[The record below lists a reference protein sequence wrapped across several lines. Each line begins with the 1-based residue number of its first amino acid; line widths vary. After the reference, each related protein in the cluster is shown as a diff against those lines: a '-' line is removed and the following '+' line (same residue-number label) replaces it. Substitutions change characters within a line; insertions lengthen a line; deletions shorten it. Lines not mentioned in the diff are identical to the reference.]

1 MVKLCFVH
9 YRKTYRFS
17 KENVKRITEML
28 IEDLLVG
35 GHGGS
40 KSYLLTPQ
48 AQVELTLAHFGGETL
63 HRTLGQSHNVSRHTS
78 RITINR

>member
-28 IEDLLVG
+28 IEELVVYG
-35 GHGGS
+35 RCH
-40 KSYLLTPQ
+40 LTPLG
-48 AQVELTLAHFGGETL
+48 QVELTLAHFGGVKLLT
-63 HRTLGQSHNVSRHTS
+63 TLGHLHNVSRQTS
-78 RITINR
+78 RTTINR

>member
-1 MVKLCFVH
+1 MVKLCFVY

-17 KENVKRITEML
+17 EENVKRITEML
-28 IEDLLVG
+28 LEDLN
-35 GHGGS
+35 
-40 KSYLLTPQ
+40 SYLLTPQ
-48 AQVELTLAHFGGETL
+48 AQVELTLAHLGGKTL

>member
-28 IEDLLVG
+28 IEELAVY
-35 GHGGS
+35 GHC
-40 KSYLLTPQ
+40 LLTPLG
-48 AQVELTLAHFGGETL
+48 QVELTLAHFGGVKLLT
-63 HRTLGQSHNVSRHTS
+63 TLGHLHNVSRHTS

>member
-28 IEDLLVG
+28 IEDLLVV
-35 GHGGS
+35 GHGGPG
-40 KSYLLTPQ
+40 YLLTPQ
-48 AQVELTLAHFGGETL
+48 AQVELTLAHFGGKTL